1 VTVQNTVKEL
11 SVMFKGTGTL
21 KLAVSVFVLVAG
33 VGSVKMLQSSA
44 PADPLKEWSYPKAKR
59 GLEGISQPPLVW
71 AKFTTTDAF
80 EKVWKFYW
88 QKVTEGAPVKLP
100 PSIKSRTLYSE
111 APPEQK
117 ICAHFR
123 DDNPTA
129 RMGVF
134 VIREKQQTISIT
146 IVRRAEEKET
156 VIVAAL
162 DLR

>member
-1 VTVQNTVKEL
+1 
-11 SVMFKGTGTL
+11 MFKGTI
-21 KLAVSVFVLVAG
+21 KLAVSVVVVVAVIGLVQ
-33 VGSVKMLQSSA
+33 VLQSGA

-59 GLEGISQPPLVW
+59 GLEGTSQPPLVW

-80 EKVWKFYW
+80 EKVWEFYW

-100 PSIKSRTLYSE
+100 PSIKRPSINSGTLYSG

-117 ICAHFR
+117 TRAYFR

-129 RMGVF
+129 RVGVF
-134 VIREKQQTISIT
+134 VIREKQRTISIT
-146 IVRRAEEKET
+146 IVRRAKEKET
-156 VIVAAL
+156 MIVVAL